1 MTSPDPNADT
11 RPLRRAEGPKGLP
24 VLGHLLEMSRD
35 TLGFFERSAHQY
47 GDMTAIQVGGF
58 PAVIVNHPDLIE
70 QVLVRQSENFT
81 KNRVFWRQLEALM
94 GNGLFVAEDEEW
106 QRQRRLAAPAFAT
119 AALASYGPHM
129 VELTE
134 RKLARWQDGQEI
146 DMHREMMS
154 LGLQIAAK
162 TLLDADV
169 TDDLDAMEQA
179 AYWVIDEVAARFSRP
194 LVVPDWVPLPGHR
207 RYLKG
212 IAHLERMV
220 YRVIAENRTGKNAS
234 PGFLSLLMSARD
246 EDGRPMTD
254 KALRDQICNML
265 LAGYETSALSMAYG
279 FHLLGQHRDIQDAIA
294 AEVEAVAPGRPVTPD
309 DLPHLKLTEQAVIEM
324 LRLIPPGW
332 AIGREARR
340 DVIIG
345 DYEIKKGTTII
356 LSPWVTQR
364 DPRYFDDPLEFKP
377 ERWAG
382 DFRRKLPRFAY
393 FPFGGGPRICIGN
406 RFAMMEAM
414 LLLAT
419 IARRFDVERLTE
431 RPVRF
436 LPSVTL
442 RPVGGIWVRLHERRP
457 GR

>member
-1 MTSPDPNADT
+1 MDVNGSDRAGRQAD
-11 RPLRRAEGPKGLP
+11 GPKGLP
-24 VLGHLLEMSRD
+24 VIGHLLDMSRD
-35 TLGFFERSAHQY
+35 TLGFFERSARQY

-70 QVLVRQSENFT
+70 QVLVKKHEHFT

-94 GNGLFVAEDEEW
+94 GNGLFVAEDAEW
-106 QRQRRLAAPAFAT
+106 QRQRKLAAPAFAT
-119 AALASYGPHM
+119 APLATYGPHM

-134 RKLARWQDGQEI
+134 RKLARWKDGQEV
-146 DMHREMMS
+146 DMHREMMA
-154 LGLQIAAK
+154 LGLQVAAK

-169 TDDLDAMEQA
+169 TDDLEAMEQA

-194 LVVPDWVPLPGHR
+194 VVIPDWVPLPGHR

-220 YRVIAENRTGKNAS
+220 YRVIADNRAGMNAS

-246 EDGRPMTD
+246 EDGKPMTD

-279 FHLLGQHRDIQDAIA
+279 FHLLGQHRDIQDDIA
-294 AEVEAVAPGRPVTPD
+294 AEVERVAPGRPVTPD
-309 DLPHLKLTEQAVIEM
+309 DLLNLKLTEHTVIEM

-332 AIGREARR
+332 AIGREARN
-340 DVIIG
+340 DVRIG
-345 DYEIKKGTTII
+345 DYDIAKGTTVI

-364 DPRYFDDPLEFKP
+364 DPRYFENPLEFRP
-377 ERWAG
+377 DRWAG

-414 LLLAT
+414 LMLAT
-419 IARRFDVERLTE
+419 IARRFDVERLTD
-431 RPVRF
+431 RPVSF
-436 LPSVTL
+436 LPSITL
-442 RPVGGIWVRLHERRP
+442 RPVGGIWVRLHERNRP
-457 GR
+457 R

>member
-1 MTSPDPNADT
+1 MNHQSGAG
-11 RPLRRAEGPKGLP
+11 RRVDGPKGLP
-24 VLGHLLEMSRD
+24 VIGHLLDMSRD
-35 TLGFFERSAHQY
+35 TLGFFERSARQY

-70 QVLVRQSENFT
+70 QVLVKKHEHFT

-94 GNGLFVAEDEEW
+94 GNGLFVAEDAEW
-106 QRQRRLAAPAFAT
+106 QRQRKLAAPAFAT
-119 AALASYGPHM
+119 APLATYGPYM
-129 VELTE
+129 VALTE
-134 RKLARWQDGQEI
+134 RKLARWTDGQVV
-146 DMHREMMS
+146 DMHREMMA
-154 LGLQIAAK
+154 LGLQVAAK

-169 TDDLDAMEQA
+169 TDDLEAMEQA

-194 LVVPDWVPLPGHR
+194 VVVPDWVPLPGHR

-220 YRVIAENRTGKNAS
+220 YRVIAENRAGKNAS

-246 EDGRPMTD
+246 EDGRPMSD

-279 FHLLGQHRDIQDAIA
+279 FHLLGQHRDIQNAIA
-294 AEVEAVAPGRPVTPD
+294 EEVERVAPGRPVTPD
-309 DLPHLKLTEQAVIEM
+309 DLPNLKLTEHAVIEM

-332 AIGREARR
+332 AIGREARSAVR
-340 DVIIG
+340 IG
-345 DYEIKKGTTII
+345 DYDIAKGTTVI

-364 DPRYFDDPLEFKP
+364 DPRYFENPLEFRP
-377 ERWAG
+377 DRWAG
-382 DFRRKLPRFAY
+382 DFRRTLPRFAY

-414 LLLAT
+414 LMLAT
-419 IARRFDVERLTE
+419 IARRFDVERLTD
-431 RPVRF
+431 RPVNF
-436 LPSVTL
+436 LPSITL
-442 RPVGGIWVRLHERRP
+442 RPVGGIWVRLHERNRA
-457 GR
+457 R